1 MKKLLLPLLLLVSS
15 GLFLA
20 GCGSANS
27 DTITAGLRVELTGIE
42 RTGDGTVTVAWQLVN
57 PNVTPYLLDRVSHRI
72 FLNGTLVGT
81 TLDAKATAFP
91 AQSTTSKTTKLTLA
105 GPAAERL
112 LAEAAA
118 KGRAEYRVDTQV
130 TVRLYS
136 DMMEKSDLTH
146 AGSVP
151 VTAK

>member
-1 MKKLLLPLLLLVSS
+1 M
-15 GLFLA
+15 
-20 GCGSANS
+20 
-27 DTITAGLRVELTGIE
+27 
-42 RTGDGTVTVAWQLVN
+42 
-57 PNVTPYLLDRVSHRI
+57 
-72 FLNGTLVGT
+72 
-81 TLDAKATAFP
+81 
-91 AQSTTSKTTKLTLA
+91 TKLTLA